1 MRLSKIKL
9 SGFKTFVEPTT
20 LTLPSNLV
28 GIVGPNGCG
37 KSNVIDAVRWV
48 LGESSAKYLRGESM
62 SDVIFNGSASRKPV
76 SNASIELFFDNSE
89 KKIVGEFAQYNEIS
103 TRRVITRDGQ
113 SEYYLNGTKC
123 RRKDITNLFLGT
135 GLGPRSYAI
144 VQQAMISSLIE
155 AKPDEMRVFLEEASG
170 ISKYKQKRKETESRI
185 KNTRENLNRLN
196 DLKEEIDKQIK
207 RLKKQ
212 ARDAEKYKELKNR
225 EKDIEGEIIYC
236 KISDIDKKLEQNDS
250 ESKSYRDTYDDRL
263 TKLRKVEADIEELRI
278 KNNEVNESF
287 NLKQKDHFE
296 IQANIAR
303 IEQSIEYE
311 KELESQKSINAQE
324 IKKELDR
331 IKIEYS
337 EDQIELE
344 RINAELDSKNK
355 SNQANKIN
363 LSQLENELKTTSDHL
378 ITEDE
383 VNEQLRTELNELKTT
398 FESESVRIN
407 LLEKQSTEQNRQKQI
422 IINVHQLKDSFM
434 ALKSS
439 LEESIADFGNETS
452 QTISNQIDRLEDKIN
467 QLSSEYEDTELKIAD
482 NEEQLSKSKDISA
495 QTKLLID
502 ELTEKKNQ
510 SDQKKVNLANLRNTH
525 SQKLTNLRE
534 RVQDAE
540 LKTESLKTSQQGL
553 QTAITRLEAQMTQLK
568 SRSLELTAKEN
579 PQTSINDDQ
588 KLELESLL
596 NMSLESEKSLEIER
610 KKQEE
615 MQSHLR
621 NQEVDRT
628 NLNASVN
635 QAREDLEKYK
645 LKQKEYEVRKESLNE
660 QLISMGLDY
669 ASIDEKSSNKDMT
682 LDSLSL
688 ELEKILRGIDRLGA
702 INLAAEAEFKEE
714 SKRIEKLDEQ
724 FEDLNRALET
734 LTSAIKQIDDESK
747 SRFTETFEK
756 VNEGLSKHFPRL
768 FDGGKAYLELEDND
782 ALNGGVFVMARPP
795 GKRNSNIHLLSG
807 GEKALTAV
815 ALLFSIFELNPAPF
829 CLLDE
834 VDAPLDDTNVA
845 RFCEIVKEMSSN
857 VQFVV
862 ITHNK
867 TTMELTKQLIG
878 VTMSEPGVSRL
889 VSVDLDEAIEL
900 SETPEAS

>member
-383 VNEQLRTELNELKTT
+383 MNERLRTELNELKTT

-452 QTISNQIDRLEDKIN
+452 QTISNQINRLEDKIN
-467 QLSSEYEDTELKIAD
+467 QLSSEYEDTELKIAE

-510 SDQKKVNLANLRNTH
+510 SDQKKVYLANLRNTH

-534 RVQDAE
+534 KIQDAE
-540 LKTESLKTSQQGL
+540 LKTESLRTSQQGL

-669 ASIDEKSSNKDMT
+669 TSIDEKSSSKDMT

-714 SKRIEKLDEQ
+714 SKRVEKLDEQ